1 MGGIK
6 LPSRRNKLPEIL
18 SRDEARRLLS
28 QPNRRYPTGL
38 RNYVMMAV
46 MYRAGLRVA
55 EVLGLEPQHVDAR
68 RSQIRVEGGKG
79 DKDRTIPVEP
89 WLIDAIKSWQ
99 TVRGDVQKKA
109 GAKWQKTRSVFCTLK
124 GRKLNDRYVR
134 AMVKRETEAAGIE
147 KDIHPHTLRHTY
159 ASELLEDGFTI
170 REVQDLLGHADL
182 STTMIY
188 THVNPVHMAEK
199 VRKREAV

>member
-1 MGGIK
+1 M
-6 LPSRRNKLPEIL
+6 PNSRRNKLPQVL
-18 SRDEARRLLS
+18 NRDEAQRLLS

-55 EVLGLEPQHVDAR
+55 EIIGLEPQHIDAR

-89 WLIDAIKSWQ
+89 WLIDAIKAWQ
-99 TVRGDVQKKA
+99 STRAQVQKKA
-109 GAKWQKTRSVFCTLK
+109 GAQWKKTRSIFCTLK
-124 GRKLNDRYVR
+124 GGKLIDRYVR
-134 AMVKRETEAAGIE
+134 AMVKRESQAAGIE
-147 KDIHPHTLRHTY
+147 KDIHPHTLRHSY

-199 VRKREAV
+199 MRNRAAV

>member
-1 MGGIK
+1 M
-6 LPSRRNKLPEIL
+6 PSRRNKLPEIL
-18 SRDEARRLLS
+18 SRDEARRLLA

-55 EVLGLEPQHVDAR
+55 EVLDLEAHHIDAR

-99 TVRGDVQKKA
+99 TVRAQIQKSCGDD
-109 GAKWQKTRSVFCTLK
+109 WRKTKSIFCTLK
-124 GRKLNDRYVR
+124 GAHLIDRYVR
-134 AMVKRETEAAGIE
+134 AMVKRESQAAGID
-147 KDIHPHTLRHTY
+147 KDIHPHTLRHTF

-199 VRKREAV
+199 VRNRAAV

>member
-1 MGGIK
+1 M
-6 LPSRRNKLPEIL
+6 PSRRNKLPEVL
-18 SRDEARRLLS
+18 NRDEARRLLA

-46 MYRAGLRVA
+46 MYRAGLRVS
-55 EVLGLEPQHVDAR
+55 EVISLEPQHIDSR
-68 RSQIRVEGGKG
+68 RCQIRVEGGKG

-99 TVRGDVQKKA
+99 TIRTQVLKKA
-109 GAKWQKTRSVFCTLK
+109 GAQWKKTRSIFCTLK
-124 GRKLNDRYVR
+124 GAPLIDRYIR
-134 AMVKRETEAAGIE
+134 AMVKRESQAAGITD
-147 KDIHPHTLRHTY
+147 KDIHPHTLRHSY

-188 THVNPVHMAEK
+188 THVNPVHMADK
-199 VRKREAV
+199 VRNRAAV